1 MLKVDR
7 ITSFQN
13 ENDVDKM
20 EKKLKLISSSL
31 EIIEEH
37 NIFQLPNFT
46 QLCALS
52 PSFYGQHHFFVSS
65 FCPRGFKY
73 LAFIFIQG
81 GKGVA
86 SRAGDNVQYFIVT
99 FQVFVCLLRKGVR
112 TSGQQLAVFCFVF
125 RRPKQILK
133 IQGNRYVGLQQLHV
147 WSIRGYRSIWHRAEG
162 ANVSHATCLG
172 IFRFFLFV
180 LCVFLW
186 AGLRELEMDQPKVL
200 DFFLFRAYRI
210 CFYCLVVGLISFNL
224 FPFAFVNFCIFRKGV
239 IIWEKMNV
247 KCVIALNVK
256 LLCEEKASKTHTNTP
271 HLALHFW
278 IGGLAGIQLSLEEK
292 YQINVNGSFVWF
304 RPTAVSTYHLD
315 ILSSFS
321 FFFIF

>member
-1 MLKVDR
+1 ML
-7 ITSFQN
+7 
-13 ENDVDKM
+13 
-20 EKKLKLISSSL
+20 
-31 EIIEEH
+31 
-37 NIFQLPNFT
+37 
-46 QLCALS
+46 
-52 PSFYGQHHFFVSS
+52 G
-65 FCPRGFKY
+65 
-73 LAFIFIQG
+73 
-81 GKGVA
+81 
-86 SRAGDNVQYFIVT
+86 
-99 FQVFVCLLRKGVR
+99 
-112 TSGQQLAVFCFVF
+112 
-125 RRPKQILK
+125 
-133 IQGNRYVGLQQLHV
+133 
-147 WSIRGYRSIWHRAEG
+147 
-162 ANVSHATCLG
+162 
-172 IFRFFLFV
+172 
-180 LCVFLW
+180 
-186 AGLRELEMDQPKVL
+186 
-200 DFFLFRAYRI
+200 FFLFRAYRI

-321 FFFIF
+321 FFVFLYILKRLLLLCCRLGARKPFDMVNADKTTRKTCVVDFPTVATEETRCPFLGIAVYT

>member
-1 MLKVDR
+1 MGSENDLSLLFVFFFFVFIFSAHRVNVLRPSFVFSSLFFFSFIWEEKTGTKETHTKRLLLFIRCKGKMLFFFASAFIFCLSKIKISRISCHRLLACGRIRPFLFQKMITWHYLRPFWREMLKVDR

-125 RRPKQILK
+125 RRPK
-133 IQGNRYVGLQQLHV
+133 
-147 WSIRGYRSIWHRAEG
+147 
-162 ANVSHATCLG
+162 
-172 IFRFFLFV
+172 
-180 LCVFLW
+180 
-186 AGLRELEMDQPKVL
+186 
-200 DFFLFRAYRI
+200 
-210 CFYCLVVGLISFNL
+210 
-224 FPFAFVNFCIFRKGV
+224 
-239 IIWEKMNV
+239 
-247 KCVIALNVK
+247 
-256 LLCEEKASKTHTNTP
+256 
-271 HLALHFW
+271 
-278 IGGLAGIQLSLEEK
+278 
-292 YQINVNGSFVWF
+292 
-304 RPTAVSTYHLD
+304 
-315 ILSSFS
+315 
-321 FFFIF
+321 

>member
-1 MLKVDR
+1 ML
-7 ITSFQN
+7 
-13 ENDVDKM
+13 
-20 EKKLKLISSSL
+20 
-31 EIIEEH
+31 
-37 NIFQLPNFT
+37 
-46 QLCALS
+46 
-52 PSFYGQHHFFVSS
+52 G
-65 FCPRGFKY
+65 
-73 LAFIFIQG
+73 
-81 GKGVA
+81 
-86 SRAGDNVQYFIVT
+86 
-99 FQVFVCLLRKGVR
+99 
-112 TSGQQLAVFCFVF
+112 
-125 RRPKQILK
+125 
-133 IQGNRYVGLQQLHV
+133 
-147 WSIRGYRSIWHRAEG
+147 
-162 ANVSHATCLG
+162 
-172 IFRFFLFV
+172 
-180 LCVFLW
+180 
-186 AGLRELEMDQPKVL
+186 
-200 DFFLFRAYRI
+200 FFLFRAYRI

-321 FFFIF
+321 FFWFFFIFESGCCFCAVDLGPENRLIWSTQIRQRERPASSISRPLRLRKHAARFSVSPYTHKGGKQQEKR